1 MSFIDVFFDNLR
13 EHPSRPMVQEV
24 HGDTLV
30 PSTGRELLDLIARG
44 RASLRSS
51 SVNAGDRVVLLAP
64 NGIRWVATDL
74 AALAEGAVVV
84 PMYAR
89 QDPAELVEMMHDCEP
104 SLVVA
109 ANDTLA
115 DAIRAQWSDAPL
127 VVFDTFFA
135 SEPIDLA
142 TPPAL
147 RADSDPV
154 TIIYTSGSSGV
165 PKGVVYS
172 VGNVDFMLPSTRDAL
187 VAMMGE
193 RPVPDRVFHYL
204 PFCFAGSRVVLWT
217 CLLRANPIMVSTNL
231 DNLAQE
237 LKTAAPNYL
246 LNVPMLLERI
256 KNGVESKIRERP
268 RAIQWLYEHARDAW
282 YRAAVGQGGKRDS
295 AAIWLGKQVLFD
307 RIRQQ
312 IGPNLECLIC
322 GSAPLGED
330 TQRWFQMLGI
340 PVYQVYGL
348 TETTAIVT
356 MDVPPSVYAGR
367 VGPLISGVEA
377 RISEEGEMQVRG
389 PNVFSGYWRNPDA
402 TTDAFVDGW
411 FRTGDRAELDHTNTW
426 RIIGRVKNLLVPSS
440 GHNVAPEPI
449 EQQIIETIEGVE
461 QAVLVGHGRPYLC
474 ALVSGAADEAVVAAG
489 IERINE
495 GLPHYR
501 RVRKWALVDDPFSV
515 ENGLLTANRKL
526 RRSAIEAA
534 HGAAIDGF
542 YA

>member
-1 MSFIDVFFDNLR
+1 MSFVDTFLDNLR
-13 EHPSRPMVQEV
+13 EHPARAFVQEV
-24 HGDTLV
+24 HGDTV
-30 PSTGRELLDLIARG
+30 VESTGRELLDLIARA
-44 RASLRSS
+44 RATLRKRELA
-51 SVNAGDRVVLLAP
+51 AGDRVVLVAP

-89 QDPAELVEMMHDCEP
+89 QDPAELVAMMHDCAP
-104 SLVVA
+104 TLVVA
-109 ANDTLA
+109 ATDLLA
-115 DAIRAQWSDAPL
+115 DAVRAHWSDAPL
-127 VVFDTFFA
+127 VVFDQFFA
-135 SEPIDLA
+135 AEPIDPA
-142 TPPAL
+142 TPAVL
-147 RADSDPV
+147 RADDDPV

-172 VGNVDFMLPSTRDAL
+172 TRNVDFMLPVTRDAL

-193 RPVPDRVFHYL
+193 RSTPDRVFHYL

-256 KNGVESKIRERP
+256 KNGVEAKLRERP
-268 RAIQWLYEHARDAW
+268 KAIQWLYERSRDA
-282 YRAAVGQGGKRDS
+282 YLRGATGRGGRRDALAVWMGQQLIFSK
-295 AAIWLGKQVLFD
+295 IK
-307 RIRQQ
+307 QQ

-330 TQRWFQMLGI
+330 TQHWFRMLGI

-356 MDVPPSVYAGR
+356 MDVPPLVYPGR
-367 VGPLISGVEA
+367 VGPTIPGVETK
-377 RISEEGEMQVRG
+377 ISDDGELLVRG
-389 PNVFSGYWRNPDA
+389 PNIFSGYWRRPEE
-402 TTDAFVDGW
+402 TETAFADGW
-411 FRTGDRAELDHTNTW
+411 FCTGDQVELDHTNTW
-426 RIIGRVKNLLVPSS
+426 RIVGRVKNLLVPSS

-449 EQQIIETIEGVE
+449 EQKLVETIEGVE
-461 QAVLVGHGRPYLC
+461 QAVLVGHGKPYLC
-474 ALVSGAADEAVVAAG
+474 ALISGQVDADTVEAGVAA
-489 IERINE
+489 INE
-495 GLPHYR
+495 ALPHYK
-501 RVRKWALVDDPFSV
+501 RVRKHRIVDDAFTV
-515 ENGLLTANRKL
+515 ENGMLTANRKL
-526 RRSAIEAA
+526 RRTAIESA
-534 HGAAIDGF
+534 HASTIAGF